1 MSTSWS
7 PRNFDVIRRGYAP
20 QQVDE
25 TFAALVRDLTTLRD
39 QRDAIQRQLAE
50 AQSQLGQVVADTEQQ
65 PTYRG
70 IGDRIERILRLAEE
84 EAEVLRK
91 TTATEIDRDRGLADQ
106 QIDRIREQA
115 DLYAK
120 ERRAQADA
128 EAGSIVESARREAD
142 ALREDAERT
151 SRVRKDEAENLFEL
165 NRGKAAQAAAD
176 FEITLSHRRDQAERD
191 FANRMETL
199 ESQLVAN
206 EERSE
211 ALRFEAEELRTT
223 SERKAAQVLDAA
235 RVQAEELVR
244 EAALRATRTRSETE
258 RELAS
263 MVQRRDSI
271 NLQLTNVRQM
281 LATLTGSAPPIDP
294 LAAHGEPE
302 VIASVET
309 EDEPDDLATEDSLT
323 DDIPTD
329 DTDESGDESAD
340 AASVQA
346 DTEASADEDGESD
359 EASADATDQDAEDD
373 AQSAKEPA
381 APPAASATDATQV
394 IRTQP
399 RAR

>member
-1 MSTSWS
+1 MTTSWS
-7 PRNFDVIRRGYAP
+7 PRSFDIARRGYAP

-50 AQSQLGQVVADTEQQ
+50 AQSQLGQVVAEAEQQ

-84 EAEVLRK
+84 EAEVLRT
-91 TTATEIDRDRGLADQ
+91 TTAAEIDRDRGLAEQ

-115 DLYAK
+115 DVYAK

-151 SRVRKDEAENLFEL
+151 SRARKDEAENLFEL

-191 FANRMETL
+191 FTNRMEAV
-199 ESQLVAN
+199 EAQLVAN

-211 ALRFEAEELRTT
+211 ALRLEAEEMRIA
-223 SERKAAQVLDAA
+223 SERKAAQVLEAA
-235 RVQAEELVR
+235 RAHAEELVR
-244 EAALRATRTRSETE
+244 EAATRATRTRSEAE

-294 LAAHGEPE
+294 LAVHGEPE
-302 VIASVET
+302 LGATPADEADDEVGDDETAADAVEA
-309 EDEPDDLATEDSLT
+309 EDELTASADSDAAAPADVAAEDADATEDVT
-323 DDIPTD
+323 AQ
-329 DTDESGDESAD
+329 AD
-340 AASVQA
+340 AADQDSDA
-346 DTEASADEDGESD
+346 PGDAEATD
-359 EASADATDQDAEDD
+359 EAGEETRVLP
-373 AQSAKEPA
+373 AQ
-381 APPAASATDATQV
+381 PPT
-394 IRTQP
+394 R
-399 RAR
+399 

>member
-1 MSTSWS
+1 MTTSWS
-7 PRNFDVIRRGYAP
+7 PRNFDLTRRGYVP

-50 AQSQLGQVVADTEQQ
+50 AQAQVGQVTADADQQ
-65 PTYRG
+65 PAYRG
-70 IGDRIERILRLAEE
+70 IGDRIERILSLAEE

-91 TTATEIDRDRGLADQ
+91 NTATEIDRDRSLAEQ

-128 EAGSIVESARREAD
+128 EAGSIVEAARREAD

-176 FEITLSHRRDQAERD
+176 FEITLSHRREQAERD
-191 FANRMETL
+191 FTSRMETV
-199 ESQLVAN
+199 EGQLVAN

-211 ALRFEAEELRTT
+211 SLRLEAEELRTA
-223 SERKAAQVLDAA
+223 SERKATEVLEAA
-235 RVQAEELVR
+235 RAQAAELVR
-244 EAALRATRTRSETE
+244 EAASRATRTRSETE

-281 LATLTGSAPPIDP
+281 LATLTGSPPPMDP
-294 LAAHGEPE
+294 LAEQGQPE
-302 VIASVET
+302 VQADLHDEVDTALDADGTNPPT
-309 EDEPDDLATEDSLT
+309 EA
-323 DDIPTD
+323 D
-329 DTDESGDESAD
+329 DTDGGVSAE
-340 AASVQA
+340 A
-346 DTEASADEDGESD
+346 DND
-359 EASADATDQDAEDD
+359 EDD
-373 AQSAKEPA
+373 AGSKAEDT
-381 APPAASATDATQV
+381 ASAQADASDETRV
-394 IRTQP
+394 IPAQSTKP
-399 RAR
+399 